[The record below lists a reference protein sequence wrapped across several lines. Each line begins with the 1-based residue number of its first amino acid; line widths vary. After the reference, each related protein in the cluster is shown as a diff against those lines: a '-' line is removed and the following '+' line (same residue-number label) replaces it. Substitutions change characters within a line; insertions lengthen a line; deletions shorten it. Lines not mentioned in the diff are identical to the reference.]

1 MITDKKT
8 PVTPGGWVRLGLYV
22 IAVFTGLAAVLA
34 EPLGFAGLT
43 EVLMSISGVLL
54 VATGGTAALNL
65 GKADDQ
71 KLNVRQLGP
80 AVIDLVR
87 EVQDLRRQ
95 AATPED
101 VANELEARHLA
112 VPAPAGDRGG
122 FSAYHDPQT
131 S

>member
-1 MITDKKT
+1 MTADKNT

-22 IAVFTGLAAVLA
+22 VAVLAGLAAVLA

-87 EVQDLRRQ
+87 EVQDLRKQ

-112 VPAPAGDRGG
+112 APVPAGDGSG